1 MSYRYNSAVS
11 AHQRDLRTQ
20 LFSAPNGLTK
30 PPSRSNSPYDKV
42 TPTSS
47 KQNES
52 YLMSLESQNDEELD
66 SMSQKVAMIKNLGL
80 RMGTE
85 INKSIK
91 LNDNIADNMEK
102 GKITL
107 KNTYNKMVI
116 MSERAGIS
124 CKLWFVVFFIV
135 FLWFFWVW
143 IT

>member
-1 MSYRYNSAVS
+1 MSYRYSSNAS

-30 PPSRSNSPYDKV
+30 PPSRVGSPYDKAAS
-42 TPTSS
+42 PSA
-47 KQNES
+47 KHNES
-52 YLMSLESQNDEELD
+52 FLLSLESQNNDEID
-66 SMSQKVAMIKNLGL
+66 SMTEKVSMIKNLGV

-91 LNDNIADNMEK
+91 LNDNITDNMER
-102 GKITL
+102 GKVTL
-107 KNTYNKMVI
+107 KNTYNRMVV

-124 CKLWFVVFFIV
+124 CKLWFLVFFIV